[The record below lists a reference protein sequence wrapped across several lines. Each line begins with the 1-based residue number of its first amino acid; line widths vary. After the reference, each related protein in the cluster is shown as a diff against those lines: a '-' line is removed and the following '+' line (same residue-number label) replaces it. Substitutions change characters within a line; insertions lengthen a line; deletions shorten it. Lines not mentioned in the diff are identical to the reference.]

1 MERRIPRVE
10 KYRVKI
16 NSRGKKIHDVVNV
29 VKCVSALTSFDQ
41 IFTTRVTKTFCHKEA
56 SFKHRPI

>member
-10 KYRVKI
+10 KYRVNAKI

-29 VKCVSALTSFDQ
+29 AC
-41 IFTTRVTKTFCHKEA
+41 FCINEL
-56 SFKHRPI
+56 R